1 MKNKDDRTE
10 QTAILRRQAEEIA
23 REKAFKSPRNPE
35 EMSLEE
41 TRQILHDLR
50 VHQIELEMQNEELRR
65 SQQELDAAGAR
76 YFDFYDLAPVGYLT
90 LSEKGLILAANLTTA
105 AMLDVVRSN
114 LIKKPFSRFIF
125 KEDQDTFY
133 LNNKRLFNTAA
144 PQMWELRMLKQ
155 DGTSFWARFN
165 AIVAKDSDGEA
176 VCRIVMSDITDR
188 KFAEEAQ
195 LKLHKLESVGTLA
208 GGIAHD
214 FNNILATIQGY
225 IELAKMDIT
234 PGNKGY
240 NRMISIE
247 KSILQATELTKRL
260 ITFAKGGDPI
270 RVITNI
276 SAMVKNAI
284 LSSIGESPV
293 GMKFYLDSDLWPAE
307 IDEGQI
313 CQVIR
318 NLVINAVE
326 AMPEGGMLTVRVKN
340 MTVNEQDRLPLSNG
354 DYIRISLEDK
364 GAGITRESLPV
375 IFDPYF
381 STKQRGS
388 EKGMGLGLSVCH
400 SVVSKHDGCIIV
412 ESEER
417 KGSTFHVYLP
427 AAVNNASLIKK
438 PKPDEKPGA
447 KSRILVMDDDAMIRD
462 MLSELLVAM
471 GYDVETA
478 DDGLAAIDLYIEAME
493 SRKPYQMLILDLT
506 VPGGV
511 GGKLTMERL
520 RVINPDVKCIILS
533 GYTDDPVIQNYQQY
547 GFGGAL
553 TKPFTLKDLQNIFA
567 NILTN

>member
-427 AAVNNASLIKK
+427 AAVNDASLIKK

>member
-427 AAVNNASLIKK
+427 AVVNDASLIKK

-447 KSRILVMDDDAMIRD
+447 KSRILVMDDDATIRD